1 MRAPFRIIISGEG
14 GQGVQSI
21 AKIVAYAA
29 FLQGKKAVYVPYFS
43 TEKRGGVTE
52 AWAQVGDEAPPYPKF
67 AKADLWVALSQ
78 RAVDRIYGYL
88 KDDTRVI
95 VNASLVTD
103 LSRIAGWKPH
113 ALEAGRIAKE
123 ELKKPRVFNMIMMG
137 AMVKV
142 IPGLDKESFLHGIE
156 KQFKSKYEKDPSL
169 KDLNEKAFGI
179 GYDLA

>member
-1 MRAPFRIIISGEG
+1 MSEPYKIIISGEG

-21 AKIVAYAA
+21 AKIIAYTA

-52 AWAQVGDEAPPYPKF
+52 AWAQISDEPLAYPKF

-88 KDDTRVI
+88 KEDTKVI
-95 VNASLVTD
+95 VNSFLVKD
-103 LSRIAGWKPH
+103 ISRLTRHNPRMID
-113 ALEAGRIAKE
+113 AGRIAKE

-137 AMVKV
+137 AMVKA
-142 IPGLDKESFLHGIE
+142 IPGLDKDKFLSGIE
-156 KQFKSKYEKDPSL
+156 KQFKSKYEKDPAL
-169 KDLNEKAFGI
+169 KELNEKAFGI
-179 GYDLA
+179 GFNLA

>member
-1 MRAPFRIIISGEG
+1 MSEPFKIIIAGEG

-52 AWAQVGDEAPPYPKF
+52 AWAQVGDTAPSYPKF

-78 RAVDRIYGYL
+78 RAIDRIYGYL
-88 KDDTRVI
+88 KDDTKIV
-95 VNASLVTD
+95 VNATLVTD
-103 LSRIAGWKPH
+103 VSRVARWNPRQV
-113 ALEAGRIAKE
+113 EAGRIAKE

-137 AMVKV
+137 AMVKM
-142 IPGLDKESFLHGIE
+142 IPGLDKERFLQGIE
-156 KQFKSKYEKDPSL
+156 KQFKGKYEKDPAL
-169 KDLNEKAFGI
+169 KALNEKAFEI
-179 GYDLA
+179 GYTHA